1 MACFKKK
8 EKGFLIPFLSHRV
21 VRDKADAVSDHRI
34 DGDENKD
41 ADHHEQHDVR
51 PCLRLTPVESE
62 DKVHPPHK
70 WEINGSKA

>member
-8 EKGFLIPFLSHRV
+8 EKGFLIPFLFYHIP
-21 VRDKADAVSDHRI
+21 RDEADTISDHRI
-34 DGDENKD
+34 DADENED
-41 ADHHEQHDVR
+41 ADYHEQHDVC

-62 DKVHPPHK
+62 DKVHSPHK